1 VGPNIVMLTIGGELG
16 GGAALLRLATL
27 HLLNWLLSNEVKFGV
42 RAYVGEGRNYDT
54 TATGEDAARF
64 KRLFAV
70 SAPSAG
76 GEYLSEK
83 FDKFVEE
90 ARVEVLP
97 GDVRRTDGGNV
108 AADLII
114 SEGDIKIKYN
124 VYLRKDAIVLQF
136 VSTDR
141 SRAELA
147 VRLLKLAGVTAE
159 VKKEGGRDV
168 WRIEATIDRLAAG
181 REELRD
187 AVRKVVEEVLKKGWV
202 DEKKARRWLEKLE
215 MGRTVREDRPK
226 YYVGLARSG
235 ALDIR
240 YRSTNLDSI
249 VREAQWLRDMGLEEG
264 RHFRVK
270 MPEGGKAG
278 YVSILNEGLAYA
290 AWLSVRGKDE
300 QQRKLAAEFVE
311 YILRRAEEAGDAVS
325 EKAREIVE
333 EGKVR
338 RSLTLEGFEKEVEV
352 DGRKYVVKVI
362 GGGAEFDKGRS
373 GKKLLRIRITAEVGG
388 VRSEY
393 TITFG
398 RYRRDNAANGLR
410 HG

>member
-1 VGPNIVMLTIGGELG
+1 VRPGVV
-16 GGAALLRLATL
+16 RL
-27 HLLNWLLSNEVKFGV
+27 
-42 RAYVGEGRNYDT
+42 
-54 TATGEDAARF
+54 
-64 KRLFAV
+64 
-70 SAPSAG
+70 
-76 GEYLSEK
+76 
-83 FDKFVEE
+83 
-90 ARVEVLP
+90 
-97 GDVRRTDGGNV
+97 TDGGNV
-108 AADLII
+108 AVDLII

-136 VSTDR
+136 VSTGR

-187 AVRKVVEEVLKKGWV
+187 AVRKVVEEVLEKGWV

-226 YYVGLARSG
+226 YYMGLARGG

-240 YRSTNLDSI
+240 YRSTSPDSI

-264 RHFRVK
+264 RHFTMK
-270 MPEGGKAG
+270 MPEGEKAG
-278 YVSILNEGLAYA
+278 YVSILREGLEHA
-290 AWLSVRGKDE
+290 AWLSAHGEGE
-300 QQRKLAAEFVE
+300 QRELAADFVE
-311 YILRRAEEAGDAVS
+311 YILRRAREEGDAVY
-325 EKAREIVE
+325 EKVKEIVK
-333 EGKVR
+333 EGKTR
-338 RSLTLEGFEKEVEV
+338 GSLKLEGFKKEVGV

-398 RYRRDNAANGLR
+398 RYRRDNAAMGYATAKADDAERFSALIKALTGKEPWVYQR
-410 HG
+410 SDGKIEIMCGREHLKGFKRYAELADAIEKWLEETGRRA

>member
-1 VGPNIVMLTIGGELG
+1 LEVRPGVV
-16 GGAALLRLATL
+16 RL
-27 HLLNWLLSNEVKFGV
+27 
-42 RAYVGEGRNYDT
+42 
-54 TATGEDAARF
+54 
-64 KRLFAV
+64 
-70 SAPSAG
+70 
-76 GEYLSEK
+76 
-83 FDKFVEE
+83 
-90 ARVEVLP
+90 
-97 GDVRRTDGGNV
+97 TDGGNV
-108 AADLII
+108 AVDLII

-136 VSTDR
+136 VSTGR

-187 AVRKVVEEVLKKGWV
+187 AVRKVVEEVLEKGWV

-226 YYVGLARSG
+226 YYMGLARGG

-240 YRSTNLDSI
+240 YRSTSPDSI

-264 RHFRVK
+264 RHFTMK
-270 MPEGGKAG
+270 MPEGEKAG
-278 YVSILNEGLAYA
+278 YVSILREGLEHA
-290 AWLSVRGKDE
+290 AWLSAHGEGE
-300 QQRKLAAEFVE
+300 QRELAADFVE
-311 YILRRAEEAGDAVS
+311 YILRRAREEGDAVY
-325 EKAREIVE
+325 EKVKEIVK
-333 EGKVR
+333 EGKTR
-338 RSLTLEGFEKEVEV
+338 GSLKLEGFKKEVGV

-398 RYRRDNAANGLR
+398 RYRRDNAAMGYATAKADDAERFSALIKALTGKEPWVYQR
-410 HG
+410 SDGKIEIMCGREHLKGFKRYAELADAIEKWLEETGRRA